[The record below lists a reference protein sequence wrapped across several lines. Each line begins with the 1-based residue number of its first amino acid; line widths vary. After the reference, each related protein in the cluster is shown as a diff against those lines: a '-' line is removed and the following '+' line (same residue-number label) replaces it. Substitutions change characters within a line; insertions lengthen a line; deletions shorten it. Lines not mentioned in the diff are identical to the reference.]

1 MTCRNRKPKKNINVE
16 EFSPRTV
23 IRERRREL
31 RYKKE
36 IRSFFLRTVILLVSI
51 WILFG
56 MFFGITV
63 MKNDDMSPRISAG
76 DLLFYYRLENRFSA
90 GDVVVFQKSGKEY
103 VGRIV
108 AKGGDKVEIT
118 NRSELKVNDGVV
130 LEDDI
135 YYSTPQYDSDV
146 TYPLILS
153 EEEYFIL
160 CDYREQAE
168 DSRYFGA
175 VAGEAI
181 QGKVLAVIRRS
192 EL

>member
-1 MTCRNRKPKKNINVE
+1 M
-16 EFSPRTV
+16 
-23 IRERRREL
+23 
-31 RYKKE
+31 
-36 IRSFFLRTVILLVSI
+36 
-51 WILFG
+51 
-56 MFFGITV
+56 
-63 MKNDDMSPRISAG
+63 
-76 DLLFYYRLENRFSA
+76 
-90 GDVVVFQKSGKEY
+90 
-103 VGRIV
+103 
-108 AKGGDKVEIT
+108 
-118 NRSELKVNDGVV
+118 
-130 LEDDI
+130 EDDI

-181 QGKVLAVIRRS
+181 KGKVLAVIRRS